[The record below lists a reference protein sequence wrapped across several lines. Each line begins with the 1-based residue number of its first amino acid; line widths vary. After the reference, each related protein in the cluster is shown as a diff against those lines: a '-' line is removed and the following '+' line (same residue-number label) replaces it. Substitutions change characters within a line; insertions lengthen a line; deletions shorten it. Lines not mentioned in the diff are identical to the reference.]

1 MNGKTASEQF
11 IAMLKENKA
20 VKEFD
25 TRVTLDGEK
34 VVIESWAFYL
44 PGTRDRR
51 TLVLYRWRD
60 GTAALFQPIE
70 MSNNLEKGLAAL
82 HNLLTQVPVG
92 V

>member
-1 MNGKTASEQF
+1 MKTASQEF
-11 IAMLKENKA
+11 IDTLKKHGA

-44 PGTRDRR
+44 PETRDRR

-60 GTAALFQPIE
+60 GTASIFAPIE
-70 MSNNLEKGLAAL
+70 MTNNLPFAVGAL
-82 HNLLTQVPVG
+82 TDLLTKPH
-92 V
+92 